1 MFLASLGVLCGA
13 VFVCEVETAPPL
25 AGRDREL
32 AAGYDLLDAIR
43 RGRPAVLELV
53 GDAGIGKTAVAA
65 AVAAHAES
73 AGVRVLRARAAAFE
87 RDVPYGLWI
96 DLLDGAIEALPP
108 MALDGLGDERTRE
121 LARILP
127 ALATS
132 GGIGGAGASGSRA
145 TGSAAADSSAEAP
158 AVVASS
164 EARFRLHRAVGALLA
179 ALASRTPLVLVLD
192 DLHWADPAGLEL
204 VLHLLRHPP
213 DAGVLIVLTTRPGVA
228 AGAIAE
234 AARDVPDRAQLELE
248 PLADDAARTLVTGV
262 EDPAEL
268 LARAEGNPFF
278 LLELARAKRRGGAI
292 PRSILAAV
300 EGTVRTL
307 TPVARDV
314 LEGAALVGDPFELR
328 LAEIAAGANGNGSA
342 AAAASESGTS
352 ESDEIEDWADTG
364 GRADGAIDELVEA
377 GLVVVDPG
385 DLRCRFRH
393 PLVRQAVHER
403 IALERRR
410 AGHAALAQELRARG
424 AGVRE
429 VAPHVAASAQAGDED
444 AIALLDAAALAAQA
458 VAPDAAAHWLE
469 VAERLLP
476 AALSPSA
483 VGADSPAAPVA
494 DAAERQRTA
503 IADREERRLW
513 LRLRR
518 SLALA
523 ASGRVDDAHAV
534 LLAVHDDLPDGSPLA
549 VPTVVQLAQIE
560 RGSGRAHDSRA
571 RLQRALAAGLAQTPA
586 EEAQLR
592 VGLAVSFVQ
601 LHDRDAGAAVRDAL
615 AVAERSGSL
624 LAVASARACTSVL
637 AGWEGDHA
645 TAAAAVERTLEELE
659 QVADDELIQGLEIV
673 YMLGLM
679 AVAHERYAQADALLE
694 RGATLARRSGQD
706 FVLAALLTFRGMT
719 RWNLG
724 DMPGALATVE
734 EGIETARLMRSDA
747 TLGHAL
753 SLACNL
759 LVRAGDRAA
768 GERAGAEALRILA
781 TQQPDV
787 LTATSRL
794 NAALFMSLD
803 ADPAR
808 ALRDAAA
815 AAGPWLEQTDPSWIC
830 QLAEYLIIS
839 CLQLDDRETARGWA
853 QRATAVAEHSR
864 LPLALAKAASARAL
878 VLSADGDDAGALAA
892 AREGVVRADVIGTPH
907 RAFATSVLGRV
918 LAAAGETDAAAA
930 ELQRAAAEFDACGL
944 QRAHD
949 SAAREIRRLGGRVTG
964 RVGREAGVEGLAEL
978 SERERE
984 IARLVADGAA
994 NKQIALT
1001 LHLSEK
1007 TVANHLTNI
1016 YAKLGLRGR
1025 TELAAL
1031 VASAPQPTTR

>member
-1 MFLASLGVLCGA
+1 M
-13 VFVCEVETAPPL
+13 ETAPPL

-73 AGVRVLRARAAAFE
+73 AGIRVLRARAAAFE
-87 RDVPYGLWI
+87 RGVPYGLWI

-127 ALATS
+127 ALAAGRAA
-132 GGIGGAGASGSRA
+132 GGAGASAGARGPGAGASGS
-145 TGSAAADSSAEAP
+145 GAP
-158 AVVASS
+158 LPPDPVSSS

-179 ALASRTPLVLVLD
+179 ALANRSPLVLVLD

-204 VLHLLRHPP
+204 ALHLLRHPP
-213 DAGVLIVLTTRPGVA
+213 DAGVLIVLATRPGVA
-228 AGAIAE
+228 AGVIAE

-248 PLADDAARTLVTGV
+248 PLGDDAARTLVTGV

-268 LARAEGNPFF
+268 LTRAEGNPFF

-292 PRSILAAV
+292 PRSIQAAV

-307 TPVARDV
+307 SPVARDV

-328 LAEIAAGANGNGSA
+328 LAEIAAGA
-342 AAAASESGTS
+342 T
-352 ESDEIEDWADTG
+352 T

-429 VAPHVAASAQAGDED
+429 VAPHVAASAQPGDED

-458 VAPDAAAHWLE
+458 VAPDAAARWLE

-476 AALSPSA
+476 
-483 VGADSPAAPVA
+483 GGG
-494 DAAERQRTA
+494 
-503 IADREERRLW
+503 ADREERRLW

-534 LLAVHDDLPDGSPLA
+534 LLAVHDDLPDGSLLA

-637 AGWEGDHA
+637 ASWEGDHA
-645 TAAAAVERTLEELE
+645 TAAAAVERALEELE
-659 QVADDELIQGLEIV
+659 QVGDDELIQGLEIV
-673 YMLGLM
+673 YTLGLM

-694 RGATLARRSGQD
+694 RAATLARRSGQD

-753 SLACNL
+753 SLACSL
-759 LVRAGDRAA
+759 LVRAGDRAG

-830 QLAEYLIIS
+830 QLAEYLILC

-892 AREGVVRADVIGTPH
+892 ALEGVVRADAIGTPH

-918 LAAAGETDAAAA
+918 LATAGENDAAAA
-930 ELQRAAAEFDACGL
+930 ELRRAASEFDACGL

-949 SAAREIRRLGGRVTG
+949 AAAREIRRLGGRVTG

-1031 VASAPQPTTR
+1031 VARAPRGD